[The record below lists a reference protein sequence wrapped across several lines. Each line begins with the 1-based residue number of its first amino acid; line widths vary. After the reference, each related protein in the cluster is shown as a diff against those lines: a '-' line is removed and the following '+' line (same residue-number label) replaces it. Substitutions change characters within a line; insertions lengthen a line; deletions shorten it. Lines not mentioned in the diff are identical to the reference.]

1 MLPSLLTSIL
11 RKPWTAFLLRQRWEK
26 RWGGGR
32 REGRGT
38 GVKAGWRGGVIGVRG
53 GGGGVTGHACGTN
66 PFILMRA
73 IVSPQQV
80 HDVSGNQRTNRTSL
94 PASDLTS
101 T

>member
-1 MLPSLLTSIL
+1 M
-11 RKPWTAFLLRQRWEK
+11 
-26 RWGGGR
+26 GR
-32 REGRGT
+32 REEGGTGNGGEGRMEGRGDW
-38 GVKAGWRGGVIGVRG
+38 GEGR
-53 GGGGVTGHACGTN
+53 GGGVTGHACGTN